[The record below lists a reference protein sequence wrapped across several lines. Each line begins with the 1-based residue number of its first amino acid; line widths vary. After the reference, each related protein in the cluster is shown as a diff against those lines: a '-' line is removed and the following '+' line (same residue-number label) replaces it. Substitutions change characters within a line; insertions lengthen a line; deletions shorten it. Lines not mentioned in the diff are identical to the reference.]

1 MLQNYLVATL
11 FRNISDDQL
20 KKYSYHISRP
30 SVQRVI
36 TNYTMKKYGESLTTQ
51 RLYFREKNA
60 ESEENKG

>member
-36 TNYTMKKYGESLTTQ
+36 TNYTMKKYGEVIN
-51 RLYFREKNA
+51 NA
-60 ESEENKG
+60 AFIFP